1 MPRSKPWGWCAV
13 PTHYLL
19 EGDSLAEIQ
28 RRAAAE
34 HGPDARLISAEK
46 VTVGGIGRFMAKS
59 HYEVVVEVP
68 ESAVPQQTATTS
80 GQESAQ
86 RGSGLAALLDAADSA
101 ELRDSGL
108 ESPHTLAPPSR
119 RGRRTRSMDSSEFA
133 KVLDSQ
139 AFAIE
144 PANGRRAAA
153 RVEEAR
159 KRSRTAV
166 AAVSANLNQKTMV
179 PTLLSGEGDLI
190 VVVGPHTDALL
201 ASARITGGTYLRRN
215 AGELAQDL
223 DPIASS
229 RRPITDRRGV
239 LRARATAVEQD
250 AALLVALALG
260 PPEERA
266 EQLAL
271 IPVLEADQLWAAVD
285 ATRKPEDTA
294 AWVQP
299 LAAVRPVD
307 GVLCLN
313 AGYTSTPHTVHA
325 LGLPVLEVGR

>member
-1 MPRSKPWGWCAV
+1 V

-19 EGDSLAEIQ
+19 EGESLAEIQ

-46 VTVGGIGRFMAKS
+46 VTTGGIGRFMAKS
-59 HYEVVVEVP
+59 HYEAVVEVP
-68 ESAVPQQTATTS
+68 ESVVPQQSATTS
-80 GQESAQ
+80 GQESAP

-108 ESPHTLAPPSR
+108 EAQDTPTPQNR
-119 RGRRTRSMDSSEFA
+119 RGRRTKSMDPSDFA

-159 KRSRTAV
+159 RRSCPAV
-166 AAVSANLNQKTMV
+166 PAVSSKQNQKTTV

-201 ASARITGGTYLRRN
+201 VSARITGGTYLRRN
-215 AGELAQDL
+215 AGELAQELDL
-223 DPIASS
+223 AAVS

-239 LRARATAVEQD
+239 LRARATAVEHNST
-250 AALLVALALG
+250 LLVALALG
-260 PPEERA
+260 LPEERT

-271 IPVLEADQLWAAVD
+271 LPVLEADQLWAAVD

-294 AWVQP
+294 AWIQQ
-299 LAAVRPVD
+299 LTAVRPVD

-313 AGYTSTPHTVHA
+313 AGYTSTPHTLHA

>member
-19 EGDSLAEIQ
+19 EGESLAEIQ
-28 RRAAAE
+28 RRATIE
-34 HGPDARLISAEK
+34 YGPDARLISAEK
-46 VTVGGIGRFMAKS
+46 VTIGGIGRFMAKS
-59 HYEVVVEVP
+59 HYEAVVEVP
-68 ESAVPQQTATTS
+68 KSAVPQQAS
-80 GQESAQ
+80 SASDQESAP
-86 RGSGLAALLDAADSA
+86 RGSGLATLLDAADSA

-108 ESPHTLAPPSR
+108 EAQDAPTPQNR
-119 RGRRTRSMDSSEFA
+119 RGRRTKSMDPSDFA

-139 AFAIE
+139 AFAIK

-166 AAVSANLNQKTMV
+166 AAVSANQNQKTTV

-201 ASARITGGTYLRRN
+201 ACVRITGGTYLRRN
-215 AGELAQDL
+215 AGALAQEL
-223 DPIASS
+223 DPAASS

-250 AALLVALALG
+250 AALLVALSLDL
-260 PPEERA
+260 PEERA

-271 IPVLEADQLWAAVD
+271 LSVLEADQLWVAVD
-285 ATRKPEDTA
+285 VTRKPEDTG
-294 AWVQP
+294 AWVQQ